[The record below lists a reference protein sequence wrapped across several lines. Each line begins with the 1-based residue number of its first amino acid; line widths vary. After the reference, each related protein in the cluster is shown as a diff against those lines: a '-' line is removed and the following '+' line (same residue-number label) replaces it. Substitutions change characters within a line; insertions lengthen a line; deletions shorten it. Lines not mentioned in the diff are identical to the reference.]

1 MKKLARHALA
11 ATLATGLFALTA
23 CAAPQSAP
31 PLEAAKLD
39 APLSRYVDD
48 AQKFSALFPGTP
60 KHIIEP
66 QVDRPDRHKYE
77 STYGSRAYLVSVS
90 TLRRVNNASDE
101 DTLQAARDIFTKDSA
116 KLLLDQRLLVSGRPA
131 RDIRVETNDRSIYYV
146 RLIVDGNTFYQAIS
160 VGNQPSEAAAYFAKS
175 LTLLP

>member
-1 MKKLARHALA
+1 M
-11 ATLATGLFALTA
+11 
-23 CAAPQSAP
+23 
-31 PLEAAKLD
+31 
-39 APLSRYVDD
+39 
-48 AQKFSALFPGTP
+48 
-60 KHIIEP
+60 
-66 QVDRPDRHKYE
+66 
-77 STYGSRAYLVSVS
+77 SVS